1 MNAGSY
7 ESMAGRLYFTPG
19 RISERC
25 RKLRAEGYRLCHNRS
40 ARKHRRRGDH
50 VFYVA
55 YGLYA
60 WKRKT

>member
-1 MNAGSY
+1 MNSY
-7 ESMAGRLYFTPG
+7 DAIAPRLWLDHPDR
-19 RISERC
+19 RITR
-25 RKLRAEGYRLCHNRS
+25 LRAEGYRLCYNRS

-60 WKRKT
+60 WRRK